1 MTLERELSDDIK
13 QWVAHTGLELTA
25 REVTPNAEP
34 PVTMVDMRVRER
46 VKLMIRREQMS
57 FRVHELRRV

>member
-25 REVTPNAEP
+25 RVGTLFLTERTVEQK
-34 PVTMVDMRVRER
+34 REGF
-46 VKLMIRREQMS
+46 VQ
-57 FRVHELRRV
+57 